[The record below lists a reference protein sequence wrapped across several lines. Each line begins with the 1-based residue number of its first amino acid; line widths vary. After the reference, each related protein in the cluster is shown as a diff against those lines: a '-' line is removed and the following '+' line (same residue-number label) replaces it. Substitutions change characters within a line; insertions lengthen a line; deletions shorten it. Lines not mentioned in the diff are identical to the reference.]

1 VSRLIRLAKDTAIT
15 LAVSLAMLVALEL
28 FFRLF
33 APQSL
38 TGTSVRGEHFS
49 AFDSLLGIRYVPG
62 AVWRFR
68 HPEYRVEYA
77 INSEGF
83 RDAKIRPA
91 RKPVGVTRVLL
102 LGDSFTFGQAVN
114 YEDTWPV
121 LAERALERELPGRV
135 DLVKAG
141 VQGMDTRS
149 ELILLRRL
157 ARRLEVDV
165 VVVGFLINDLY
176 TNLPLEQGT
185 LEADGDAS
193 DAWGE
198 VRQTVFRRADAEPTF
213 HLLTYARRLVTSF
226 DEAYVGLYLAA
237 PARGDFLRVPLRAV
251 PQRQL
256 RVTEGLLKQMSAYCD
271 SIGLPLLV
279 LSIPQQFQVLY
290 ARSGRQDPSVD
301 VRFYDQHLGAFAD
314 RRGFAWIGTLDAFV
328 RADTGDVELFFRLD
342 GHLTPAGNAV
352 VAERFLKAAIPRILQ
367 PQALPPTSKAG
378 RGRWDPTGGQRGSE
392 TVYGDSA
399 RDLAHRREQL

>member
-1 VSRLIRLAKDTAIT
+1 
-15 LAVSLAMLVALEL
+15 
-28 FFRLF
+28 
-33 APQSL
+33 
-38 TGTSVRGEHFS
+38 
-49 AFDSLLGIRYVPG
+49 
-62 AVWRFR
+62 
-68 HPEYRVEYA
+68 
-77 INSEGF
+77 
-83 RDAKIRPA
+83 
-91 RKPVGVTRVLL
+91 
-102 LGDSFTFGQAVN
+102 
-114 YEDTWPV
+114 
-121 LAERALERELPGRV
+121 
-135 DLVKAG
+135 
-141 VQGMDTRS
+141 
-149 ELILLRRL
+149 
-157 ARRLEVDV
+157 
-165 VVVGFLINDLY
+165 
-176 TNLPLEQGT
+176 
-185 LEADGDAS
+185 
-193 DAWGE
+193 
-198 VRQTVFRRADAEPTF
+198 
-213 HLLTYARRLVTSF
+213 
-226 DEAYVGLYLAA
+226 
-237 PARGDFLRVPLRAV
+237 
-251 PQRQL
+251 
-256 RVTEGLLKQMSAYCD
+256 MSAYCD